1 MTPGTYNFKQ
11 KYSGNTF
18 NGVQITMS
26 RDVDD
31 VDTPIDLTG
40 ALFDMQLKASRSSN
54 PVKKLNRGNGIT
66 IVSETGGVIQID
78 KFLVD
83 LTPAKYLYDL
93 KVTFPNGEVYTYITG
108 TFEVK
113 QNLI

>member
-11 KYSGNTF
+11 QYNGNTF

-26 RDVDD
+26 RDVNG
-31 VDTPIDLTG
+31 VDTPIDLTN
-40 ALFDMQLKASRSSN
+40 AIFSMQLKASRSSN
-54 PVKKLNRGNGIT
+54 PVKEFSKGNGIT
-66 IVSETGGVIQID
+66 VVSPTEGVIQVD

-83 LTPAKYLYDL
+83 LAPAKYLYDL
-93 KVTFPNGEVYTYITG
+93 KVTFPNGDVFTYITG